1 MEFALNRE
9 TRKPGQYDAG
19 LSHALGYRR
28 PIIGRHPKAG
38 QSEKGRAAWPVAI
51 IAAFVEVEKFHH
63 RVIVARHF
71 SYNLSN
77 LRCFSR

>member
-9 TRKPGQYDAG
+9 IRKLGQRDAG
-19 LSHALGYRR
+19 LRHALGHRR

-38 QSEKGRAAWPVAI
+38 QSEKGRAAWSVAI

-63 RVIVARHF
+63 RVIGACLF
-71 SYNLSN
+71 PYNLSN